1 MIKYYCILILLFVE
15 LTTIYAQNLSVSFTK
30 TERECVLGE
39 ASITIISGALP
50 IQYLWNN
57 GAITSS
63 VAQLEEGEY
72 SVKVTDAQNNDTI
85 INFDIEKQICK
96 PIAENHF
103 TPNYDGYNDTW
114 SISRLENFPEFD
126 LFVYNRWGQ
135 QVHHQMNQYIPWDGR
150 SLTLPLPDATYY
162 YILYFSKTD
171 KNKFI
176 KGDVSI
182 IR

>member
-1 MIKYYCILILLFVE
+1 MIKYSYILIILFAE
-15 LTTIYAQNLSVSFTK
+15 LTTVFSQNLSVNLTK
-30 TERECVLGE
+30 TERVCELGE
-39 ASITIISGALP
+39 ASVTIVTGAQP
-50 IQYLWNN
+50 VHVLWSN
-57 GAITSS
+57 GSIANKIEG
-63 VAQLEEGEY
+63 LEEGDY
-72 SVKVTDAQNNDTI
+72 SVKITDDQNSDTTI
-85 INFDIEKQICK
+85 YFTIEKLICE
-96 PIAENHF
+96 PVAENHF
-103 TPNYDGYNDTW
+103 TPNSDGYNDTW

-135 QVHHQMNQYIPWDGR
+135 QVHHQMNIYFPWDGK
-150 SLTLPLPDATYY
+150 SLALPLPDATYY